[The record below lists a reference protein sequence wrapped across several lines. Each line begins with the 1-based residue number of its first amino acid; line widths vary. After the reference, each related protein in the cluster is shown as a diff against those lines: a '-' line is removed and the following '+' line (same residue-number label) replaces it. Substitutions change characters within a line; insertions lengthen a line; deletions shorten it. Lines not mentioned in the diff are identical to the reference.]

1 MKIDATIFYDVDT
14 QRDFLMPDGK
24 VHMPGAEKIIPMLA
38 AITDLAHETGV
49 RIVCSVDHH
58 VLGDP
63 LLKSGGGPYPDH
75 CIVGTP
81 GEQKIDETAPRNP
94 LYLENRQYSPHEI
107 QRILDHKGE
116 IIFDRYQ
123 FETFVRNAHVRAILR
138 LLLQPISDVVI
149 YGVYTEVCVDR
160 VITELIGLG
169 PKLHLVKDAIA
180 TSSSDRAGFFEKWT
194 QQGAQLITFEELRIR
209 IFN

>member
-14 QRDFLMPDGK
+14 QRDFLLPDGK
-24 VHMPGAEKIIPMLA
+24 AYMPGADKIILVLA
-38 AITDLAHETGV
+38 ALTDLAHETGV

-58 VLGDP
+58 IAGDP

-81 GEQKIDETAPRNP
+81 GEKKIDETAPRNP
-94 LYLENRQYSPHEI
+94 LYLENRKYSPDEI
-107 QRILDHKGE
+107 QLILDHQGE
-116 IIFDRYQ
+116 IVFDRNQ

-138 LLLQPISDVVI
+138 LLLQPISDIVI

-169 PKLHLVKDAIA
+169 PKLHLVKDAVA
-180 TSSSDRAGFFEKWT
+180 SRANDQSSFLDKWT
-194 QQGAQLITFEELRIR
+194 QQGVELITFAELRIL